1 MTDVYKVD
9 GLPAKVEIDII
20 RTLEGLEFG
29 TCSARL
35 HQFGPDFV
43 VFRKG
48 ISILIELLDL
58 LGDAA
63 PKDDYDRAQRDLTC
77 DTLDSLWCAERALLF
92 GYENQAVVLLRRAYE
107 TTALMAYFLNY
118 PDKVNEWKAGEMI
131 RQSTIR
137 TALNNAPYAESKEG
151 LDEMY
156 RVYSLFSH
164 VNRDTVYHRLLGEGN
179 RLTLGS
185 QGNVS
190 EDTVASIVCELLRQT
205 MWFVDV
211 ASFTFAKLGIR
222 PPDQNVKRMLG
233 YRGEVQ
239 AIVKRLPK
247 LFSERP
253 MSSDSA

>member
-9 GLPAKVEIDII
+9 GLPAKIEIDVI

-35 HQFGPDFV
+35 RQFGPDFV
-43 VFRKG
+43 VFRNG
-48 ISILIELLDL
+48 ISISIELLDL
-58 LGDAA
+58 LGDS
-63 PKDDYDRAQRDLTC
+63 PPRDDYDRAQRDLAC

-92 GYENQAVVLLRRAYE
+92 GYENQALVLLRRAYE

-118 PDKVNEWKAGEMI
+118 PDKIDDWKGGKMI

-137 TALNNAPYAESKEG
+137 TALGNAPFAESKEG

-190 EDTVASIVCELLRQT
+190 EDTVASVVCELLRQT

-211 ASFTFAKLGIR
+211 ANFTFAKLGIR
-222 PPDQNVKRMLG
+222 PPDQYVKRMLG
-233 YRGEVQ
+233 YRDEVQ
-239 AIVKRLPK
+239 AVVKRLPK
-247 LFSERP
+247 LFPERP
-253 MSSDSA
+253 ISGNSA